1 MKLEKYSPT
10 TEAGIPAAYNP
21 QSSFAVLHEMDGF
34 MNAMFDKFWHEP
46 AFLNTRNWRPS
57 DITEDKDNVYI
68 EVELP
73 RFKREEVKVEVKNR
87 ALTVTAKNN
96 RSSFTRTFGLSGVD
110 YDKIDGKLENGLL
123 TVTLPKTQE
132 AKAKEIVL
140 K

>member
-10 TEAGIPAAYNP
+10 TEAVTPAAYNP
-21 QSSFAVLHEMDGF
+21 QSSFAVLHQMDDF
-34 MNAMFDKFWHEP
+34 VNAMFDNFWREP

-57 DITEDKDNVYI
+57 DIHEDKDNVFI

-87 ALTVTAKNN
+87 ALTVTAKNS